1 MQSMGAIGHDVAFLL
16 RELHAA
22 FMEHLGGRPF
32 FEWFLFFSPFFIFG
46 EIPRYLVPAF
56 VLLTRRI
63 LNIGRDDDEAKR
75 RFMST
80 HPSVSVL
87 LVGYNEEENIGAAIE
102 SLLEFGYPNLEII
115 VIDDGS
121 LDDMYNAAK
130 PYADEGTIK
139 LYRNSGASGRSGR
152 PAASNIALEVSSGDF
167 ILSVDADTSF
177 DRDALFHMIG
187 PFYDPMV
194 GAVAGNLKA
203 RNSQKNYLTR
213 LQALEYLQAITL
225 WKTWLGLFGT
235 NLQASGAFGAFRRE
249 AIENVAAWDSELA
262 EDADISLKVK
272 RSGWRIVFAQR
283 AIAMTN
289 VPEQLRVL
297 MTQRYRWDRGLLR
310 TYFRK
315 HLSLLKFW
323 RFHWTIG
330 LEMAIEFLFSVM
342 LTFFYL
348 IWLVFMFFYFPV
360 ILLFAIVIMYFVYLG
375 ASIIMLG
382 TAISISERTREEL
395 RLIPSI
401 FAFPLYKSF
410 FRWVRMYAL
419 TLEVFRVNYEQSYLP
434 ESAWRNT
441 KRW

>member
-1 MQSMGAIGHDVAFLL
+1 MDSLFHDVAFLL
-16 RELHAA
+16 RELHAT
-22 FMEHLGGRPF
+22 FIEHLGGRPI

-46 EIPRYLVPAF
+46 EIPRYILPSL

-63 LNIGRDDDEAKR
+63 LNLDHNDYAAER
-75 RFMST
+75 RFMDT
-80 HPSVSVL
+80 NPSVSVL
-87 LVGYNEEENIGAAIE
+87 LVGYNESKNVGAAID
-102 SLLEFGYPNLEII
+102 SLLEFNYSNMEII
-115 VIDDGS
+115 VVDDGS
-121 LDDMYNAAK
+121 NDAMYAAAK
-130 PYADEGTIK
+130 PYADRGEIT
-139 LYRNSGASGRSGR
+139 LYRNSGATGRSGR
-152 PAASNIALEVSSGDF
+152 PAASNIALEISTGEF

-177 DRDALFHMIG
+177 DRDALFYMIG
-187 PFYDPMV
+187 PFHDSMV
-194 GAVAGNLKA
+194 GVVAGNLKA
-203 RNSQKNYLTR
+203 RNCHKNLLTR
-213 LQALEYLQAITL
+213 LQALEYFQAITL
-225 WKTWLGLFGT
+225 WKSWLALFGT

-249 AIENVAAWDSELA
+249 AIEDVAAWDSELA

-272 RSGWRIVFAQR
+272 RSGWNMIFAQR
-283 AIAMTN
+283 AISMTN
-289 VPEQLRVL
+289 VPEELGAL

-315 HLSLLKFW
+315 HFSLFKFW
-323 RFHWTIG
+323 RFNWTIS

-348 IWLVFMFFYFPV
+348 IWLVFMFVYFPI

-382 TAISISERTREEL
+382 TAITLSERGRSEL
-395 RLIPSI
+395 HLMAYV

-419 TLEVFRVNYEQSYLP
+419 TMEVFRINYEQSYLP

-441 KRW
+441 NRW